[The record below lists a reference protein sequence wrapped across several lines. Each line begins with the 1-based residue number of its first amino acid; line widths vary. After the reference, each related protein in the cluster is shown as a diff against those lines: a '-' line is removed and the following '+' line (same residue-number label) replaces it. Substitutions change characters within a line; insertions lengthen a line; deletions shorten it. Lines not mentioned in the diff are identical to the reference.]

1 MRRYNREILV
11 EVFYDLAK
19 DCERVESNDKTQM
32 VVIYENDDD
41 SMFYAVI
48 NGNPNQVSGTDI
60 HDVLPTGSLAG
71 VRRFPDI
78 NAAQEYYSQRP
89 SITNGDDDLFVG
101 RIIEVSAYKQILKE
115 YYLKRRDE
123 LKEILGYDND

>member
-1 MRRYNREILV
+1 MREYNREILV

-19 DCERVESNDKTQM
+19 DCERVEPNDKTQM
-32 VVIYENDDD
+32 VVIYENDDN
-41 SMFYAVI
+41 SVFYAVM

-78 NAAQEYYSQRP
+78 DAAQKYYSRLP
-89 SITNGDDDLFVG
+89 SITNGDGDIFLG
-101 RIIEVSAYKQILKE
+101 RIIEVSEYKQILKE
-115 YYLKRRDE
+115 EYLKRRNE
-123 LKEILGYDND
+123 LQEILGYDND

>member
-19 DCERVESNDKTQM
+19 DCERVESDDKTQM
-32 VVIYENDDD
+32 VIIYENDDD
-41 SMFYAVI
+41 SMFYAVM
-48 NGNPNQVSGTDI
+48 NGNPNQVSGTDV

-78 NAAQEYYSQRP
+78 DAALDYYSWRP
-89 SITNGDDDLFVG
+89 SITNGDGDIFAG
-101 RIIEVSAYKQILKE
+101 RIIEVSEYKRILKE

-123 LKEILGYDND
+123 LKEILGHDND

>member
-19 DCERVESNDKTQM
+19 DCERVESNDKAQM

-41 SMFYAVI
+41 SMFYAVM
-48 NGNPNQVSGTDI
+48 NGNPNQMSGTDI

-78 NAAQEYYSQRP
+78 NAAQEYYSRRP

>member
-1 MRRYNREILV
+1 MREYNKEILV

-19 DCERVESNDKTQM
+19 DCERVEPNDKTQM
-32 VVIYENDDD
+32 VIIYENDDD
-41 SMFYAVI
+41 SVFYAVM

-78 NAAQEYYSQRP
+78 DAAQEYYRQLP
-89 SITNGDDDLFVG
+89 SITNGDGDLFAG
-101 RIIEVSAYKQILKE
+101 RILEVSAYKQILKE
-115 YYLKRRDE
+115 YYLKRRNE
-123 LKEILGYDND
+123 LQEILGYDND

>member
-1 MRRYNREILV
+1 MREYNREILV

-19 DCERVESNDKTQM
+19 DCERVEPDDKTQM

-41 SMFYAVI
+41 SVFYAVM

-78 NAAQEYYSQRP
+78 DAAQKYYSRLP
-89 SITNGDDDLFVG
+89 SITNGDGDIFLG
-101 RIIEVSAYKQILKE
+101 RIIEVSEYKQILKE
-115 YYLKRRDE
+115 EYLKRRDE
-123 LKEILGYDND
+123 LKEMLGYDHD